1 MDFGE
6 TRLNSSGPDK
16 GPVAG
21 LQECNNEHSS
31 SIKGGDFL
39 D

>member
-1 MDFGE
+1 
-6 TRLNSSGPDK
+6 
-16 GPVAG
+16 VAG

-39 D
+39 DWVT